1 MYTETSK
8 TRMLFTHTDFVEA
21 CHKIAN
27 VSLSAAIRGFWR
39 EYYRG
44 GGDTLGFSP
53 SPQKVPKSVPANE
66 CMSDSVCIDFG
77 ECSVFAGWQ
86 YFAVAYCWQGQCS
99 TFSPHYIYVE

>member
-1 MYTETSK
+1 
-8 TRMLFTHTDFVEA
+8 MLSYNNHSPPYCQLGHWVNICGA
-21 CHKIAN
+21 
-27 VSLSAAIRGFWR
+27 LYGGLYSAANSIMPLC
-39 EYYRG
+39 G
-44 GGDTLGFSP
+44 GVHAHCLHCIAAL
-53 SPQKVPKSVPANE
+53 SVPANE